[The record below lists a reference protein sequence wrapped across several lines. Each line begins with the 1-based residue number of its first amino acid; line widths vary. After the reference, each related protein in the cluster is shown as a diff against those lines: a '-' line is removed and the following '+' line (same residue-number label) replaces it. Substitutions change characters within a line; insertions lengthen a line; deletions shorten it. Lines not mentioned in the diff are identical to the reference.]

1 MPRFRVRNQFGGWDT
16 LNSNTFRTN
25 WGIGSNGGRGGGRK
39 KKKSRKRQRTWD
51 FTNEDVSWLGN
62 LVGAQGRDIA
72 RHHVIPVPD
81 DGDED
86 LPMVDLTQEE
96 SRIDSNLG
104 TVNGDIV
111 GLQYYKGTVNNG
123 EMVTLEREPHNR
135 YDRNAIRVINMDGQQ
150 VGHIKRELAK
160 ALSFVLDNKL
170 ARVEGIVPRGS
181 NNTYTMPINITLWG
195 QTTADHRSEAASIL
209 KSHGFSVTNAAL
221 SSRMTIG
228 SMPGTSTGGIS
239 VSDYSHIQTRRTFLS
254 QTEVR
259 NELDKLFDTLEEGD
273 KTTMTEPAVAIKTP
287 LYPHQKQALNWM
299 ICKENNEALPPFWEK
314 RGNRYF
320 NSLTVFTT
328 NKQPRTVHGGIL
340 ADDMG
345 LGKTLEV
352 ISLIL
357 TNFSKGQP
365 LAIPVPGRNR
375 YSQKPQRRKLKAKK
389 TSKQPLSQKQGFQ
402 KNATENFGS
411 DSEEENLLRKEIR
424 KMLARKAP
432 GGCVSSDSDCDE
444 KDTVMDPDIIFIP
457 EDSPE
462 CKPSEKMPFTFE
474 PKPSLVLNKP
484 VSVTSEPI
492 VLFDDPVTE
501 EIVFPEQV
509 ADIHPSLLCNP
520 KPEPIKTE
528 TVSLKSK
535 SIEMEPIIIKDEPD
549 SPEPVI
555 VVKKSKPIIIKDE
568 PDSSEA
574 VIVEKKSKPV
584 KTKQK
589 AVKQKPVSEPVVSVR
604 RSGRAVKRPARYV
617 DDEEDDTE
625 IEKQD
630 TKRSRKEDIQS
641 VEDPV
646 KDKSIKEPI
655 VIKNLSAP
663 TPVTP
668 LPESS
673 EISSLPLKIPGLL
686 LQPPQLA
693 ICWTDESKKKT
704 PISTASTNHSATVHS
719 NATQQPSGPPVDKG
733 KGKGKKKGKGKGKGK
748 KLTNQFEVDAPPLP
762 SLPAEFN
769 DENNP
774 PPNSQ
779 SIDDSDFI
787 SSDDS
792 ASSDEDWL
800 PELGSQDLPYN
811 CDKNASDDDLLPDL
825 VSKELPFNI
834 DKSVMSKCDSTT
846 GRTNSCGPRTTLIVC
861 PLSVMNN
868 WVSQLE
874 EHLRRDVH
882 LEIYTFY
889 GTNKTTDTKLLESQD
904 VVISTYGTVA
914 SDFKST
920 DSILKK
926 VHWLRII
933 LDEGHYIRNAK
944 TVMCQAILEL
954 KAERRWVLTGTPIQ
968 NSIKDLFSLVNF
980 LKISP
985 LTDPQ
990 WWIRTIERPIALGEE
1005 TAIKRVQA
1013 LMANIALRRTKNQQV
1028 NGKALVEL
1036 PARDVFTEHVTLSED
1051 ERKLYSAMQTEGK
1064 LIISRYFQ
1072 EGTLLHHYSQ
1082 VLAILLRLRQ
1092 LCIHP
1097 MLCSKA
1103 AHGIQR
1109 AMEMLGMTK
1118 NGPTVQVDDETKK
1131 KLIDALMGVL
1141 NSGSDEE
1148 CPICLESLKSPVITP
1163 CAHVYCR
1170 ACIINVINVGNPN
1183 AMCPLCRGEIKEDKL
1198 IEVPKEQDQIQDN
1211 LIITDENY
1219 QSSSKV
1225 DALLKSLV
1233 KLQSE
1238 DPTIKSII
1246 VSQFTSLLSL
1256 IEIPLKLNGFKFA
1269 RLDGTMTNKKR
1280 IENID
1285 IFMDPTPGSPT
1296 IFLLSLK
1303 AGGIGLNLTAASRVF
1318 LMDPAWNPAAEEQ
1331 CFDRC
1336 HRLGQKR
1343 DVVITKFIV
1352 QDSVEEKM
1360 LELQDRKRELM
1371 QGAFSKKQSA
1381 DERRAN
1387 RVQDIRNLLDL

>member
-1 MPRFRVRNQFGGWDT
+1 MPRFRSRNQFGGW
-16 LNSNTFRTN
+16 NTWNNNNFRSN
-25 WGIGSNGGRGGGRK
+25 WGIGSTEGRGDGGGGRK
-39 KKKSRKRQRTWD
+39 KKKSRKRQRTWE

-72 RHHVIPVPD
+72 RHHVIPGLD

-86 LPMVDLTQEE
+86 LPVVDLTQEE
-96 SRIDSNLG
+96 SRIDCNLG

-111 GLQYYKGTVNNG
+111 GLQYYKGTVNIG
-123 EMVTLEREPHNR
+123 EMVNLEREPHNK

-160 ALSFVLDNKL
+160 ALAFVLDNKL

-195 QTTADHRSEAASIL
+195 QTTANNRSEAVSVL
-209 KSHGFSVTNAAL
+209 KYHGYSVTNAGL
-221 SSRMTIG
+221 SSKVTIG

-320 NSLTVFTT
+320 NSLTVFTS

-357 TNFSKGQP
+357 TNFCKGQP

-389 TSKQPLSQKQGFQ
+389 ISKQPLSQKKGFE
-402 KNATENFGS
+402 KKAAKNFGS
-411 DSEEENLLRKEIR
+411 DSEEEDLLRKQIR
-424 KMLARKAP
+424 KMLASKAP
-432 GGCVSSDSDCDE
+432 GGCVSSDSDCDG
-444 KDTVMDPDIIFIP
+444 KDTVMDPDIIFISD
-457 EDSPE
+457 DSPE
-462 CKPSEKMPFTFE
+462 CKPSQQMPFTLK
-474 PKPSLVLNKP
+474 PKPDLVLNKP

-509 ADIHPSLLCNP
+509 ADIHPSVLCNP

-528 TVSLKSK
+528 TVPCKSK
-535 SIEMEPIIIKDEPD
+535 SVDMEPITIIDEPV
-549 SPEPVI
+549 SPEPI
-555 VVKKSKPIIIKDE
+555 FIVKKSKPI
-568 PDSSEA
+568 
-574 VIVEKKSKPV
+574 KS
-584 KTKQK
+584 KQK
-589 AVKQKPVSEPVVSVR
+589 AVKQKAVSEPVESVR
-604 RSGRAVKRPARYV
+604 RSRRAVKQPARYV
-617 DDEEDDTE
+617 DDGDDDTE
-625 IEKQD
+625 MEKPA
-630 TKRSRKEDIQS
+630 TKRSRKEDIQN
-641 VEDPV
+641 VEDSV

-655 VIKNLSAP
+655 IIDLSTP
-663 TPVTP
+663 TPVKP

-673 EISSLPLKIPGLL
+673 QIASLPLKIPGF
-686 LQPPQLA
+686 QPPQLA
-693 ICWTDESKKKT
+693 ICWSDESRNKT
-704 PISTASTNHSATVHS
+704 PISSLTASTTHNATVRS
-719 NATQQPSGPPVDKG
+719 NATQQSEPPVNKG
-733 KGKGKKKGKGKGKGK
+733 KGKGKKKGKGKGK
-748 KLTNQFEVDAPPLP
+748 KLTNQVEDDAPPLP

-774 PPNSQ
+774 PVKSQ
-779 SIDDSDFI
+779 SIDGSNFI

-811 CDKNASDDDLLPDL
+811 CDKNGSDDDILPDL

-846 GRTNSCGPRTTLIVC
+846 GRIKSCGPRTTLIVC

-889 GTNKTTDTKLLESQD
+889 GINRTTDNNLLESQD
-904 VVISTYGTVA
+904 IVISTYGTVA

-920 DSILKK
+920 DSVLKK

-1103 AHGIQR
+1103 AHGVQR

-1118 NGPTVQVDDETKK
+1118 NGPTVEVDDETKK
-1131 KLIDALMGVL
+1131 KLIDALMDVL

-1148 CPICLESLKSPVITP
+1148 CPICLESLTSPVITP

-1170 ACIINVINVGNPN
+1170 ACITNVINVGNPN
-1183 AMCPLCRGEIKEDKL
+1183 AACPLCRGELKEDKL

-1233 KLQSE
+1233 NLRSE
-1238 DPTIKSII
+1238 DPTVKSII
-1246 VSQFTSLLSL
+1246 VSQFTSLLNL

-1285 IFMDPTPGSPT
+1285 IFMDPSPGSPT

-1343 DVVITKFIV
+1343 DVIITKFIV

-1381 DERRAN
+1381 NERRAN
-1387 RVQDIRNLLDL
+1387 RVQDIRNLLDM